1 MPSTCPACICLTMA
15 MLGSSGRGQST
26 ILTSHPP
33 TLLLPKLLSLR
44 AFVTD
49 TPGDTAVEKPLS
61 LSKVVTNV
69 LLPTAM
75 WKVIGRFCCRISCVC
90 LVEKQLHFP
99 NNFFFFLRNRGLYF
113 LQIFSGSFLLIFVLE
128 LLIGIFISFWN

>member
-1 MPSTCPACICLTMA
+1 MPPTCPARICLTMA
-15 MLGSSGRGQST
+15 MLESSGRGQST

-75 WKVIGRFCCRISCVC
+75 WKVIGRFCCRISCVY
-90 LVEKQLHFP
+90 LAEKQLHFP
-99 NNFFFFLRNRGLYF
+99 NKFFFF
-113 LQIFSGSFLLIFVLE
+113 
-128 LLIGIFISFWN
+128 